1 MISVPRPN
9 FKGPIRYRAE
19 KLFEFAGVLRVTYS
33 VAHQHNAVFEVS
45 RLPCVQE
52 SVRSGEGG
60 DVFRIG
66 RRSFGG

>member
-1 MISVPRPN
+1 MISVSSSN

-45 RLPCVQE
+45 GLPCVQE
-52 SVRSGEGG
+52 PVRSGEGG
-60 DVFRIG
+60 DIVRI
-66 RRSFGG
+66 